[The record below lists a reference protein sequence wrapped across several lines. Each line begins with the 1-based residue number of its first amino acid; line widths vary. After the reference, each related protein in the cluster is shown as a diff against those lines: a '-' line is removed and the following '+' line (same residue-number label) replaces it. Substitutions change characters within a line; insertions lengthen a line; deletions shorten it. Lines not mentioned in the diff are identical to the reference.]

1 MLSRYGPISCHVI
14 NMWCTTHVYINCIQF
29 MTILLYRLLLA
40 ALHYNENSNRR
51 HADGDQRYKVVYPKF
66 KQGGY
71 SVRPIQVDPTFSKYP
86 ESNIFLEKINIYN
99 MHMALLSSYRVCEHF
114 ACTYLVHLHL
124 GG

>member
-1 MLSRYGPISCHVI
+1 
-14 NMWCTTHVYINCIQF
+14 